1 MGIRYSEQFVRG
13 QIPLPEEYV
22 SDRNARKV
30 RETARRWASGGE
42 EGREYG
48 GGARDGRRGVELLN
62 IVINVAFTFCARR

>member
-1 MGIRYSEQFVRG
+1 MLCSEQFVHG

-30 RETARRWASGGE
+30 RETADE
-42 EGREYG
+42 KTEM
-48 GGARDGRRGVELLN
+48 DKGVELLN